1 MILRVLL
8 SGLPLLLPP
17 NPGRTREYTRKTA
30 VETNIYDEVEVIEPQ
45 PGPLSDEKRS
55 GVRQIEVDSE
65 AAGTRLDQFLMRLLT
80 GVPRSRVFRIV
91 RKGEVRVNGKR
102 ARPEQRLQER
112 DTVRI
117 PPVRL
122 EEEPAPGEPARVPSR
137 ARETIESAIV
147 SEDDRLI
154 VLDKPAGVAVHGG
167 SGLSF
172 GVIEALRAMRPDEE
186 LELVHRLDRE
196 TSGCLLVARRR
207 SALRTL
213 HELMREGLVEK
224 RYLTLV
230 RGHWNLG
237 HTKIDAPLRTD
248 IRVGGERTVKVNS
261 SGKEALSEFKPIQWF
276 GNQATLLEVSLHTGR
291 THQIRVH
298 AAHAGHPVAGDEK
311 YGDETFNE
319 VMKAAGL
326 NRMFLH
332 SHSVSFEWPQGA
344 HGGLFSASAPLPTEL
359 SAVIDALS
367 GSAARTATRPPRWG
381 SKEASAQKRRSA
393 RREGTGNV
401 RFEARNDSWGES
413 LGEPADSQ
421 GPSGERLAPANR
433 SARESRAARP
443 AQPGGRRAGRQ
454 RTRATAGAGD
464 RPGGGRAAPGGDR
477 LRAGGGRSG
486 PGSARSAPGRSGG
499 DRGRGGGGGR
509 GGSRGPGRGGQG
521 RR

>member
-1 MILRVLL
+1 MRPPWCSGPVMILRVLL
-8 SGLPLLLPP
+8 PVAAAIVAARS
-17 NPGRTREYTRKTA
+17 GRTREYTRKTA
-30 VETNIYDEVEVIEPQ
+30 VETTIYEEVEVTEPQ
-45 PGPLSDEKRS
+45 PGPVVDEKRP

-65 AAGTRLDQFLMRLLT
+65 SAGTRLDQFLTRLLP

-102 ARPEQRLQER
+102 AGPEQRLQER
-112 DTVRI
+112 DIVRV
-117 PPVRL
+117 PPIRI
-122 EEEPAPGEPARVPSR
+122 EEAPAPGEPARVSSR
-137 ARETIESAIV
+137 ARETIEASII

-172 GVIEALRAMRPDEE
+172 GVIEALRAMRPNEE

-196 TSGCLLVARRR
+196 TSGCLLIARRR

-230 RGHWNLG
+230 KGHWNLG

-261 SGKEALSEFKPIQWF
+261 SGKEAISEFKPVQWF

-311 YGDETFNE
+311 YGDEAFNDA
-319 VMKAAGL
+319 MKALGL
-326 NRMFLH
+326 HRMFLH

-344 HGGLFSASAPLPTEL
+344 HGGLFSASAPLPPEL
-359 SAVIDALS
+359 SALLDALS
-367 GSAARTATRPPRWG
+367 ASGARVPTRPSRWD
-381 SKEASAQKRRSA
+381 SKEISAQKPKPR
-393 RREGTGNV
+393 V
-401 RFEARNDSWGES
+401 RAEAAAED
-413 LGEPADSQ
+413 
-421 GPSGERLAPANR
+421 
-433 SARESRAARP
+433 SRAEPRANTRSDSSQSSD
-443 AQPGGRRAGRQ
+443 AQRRAGPRVERGKPGSKSRDERSSPGGRRAGRQ
-454 RTRATAGAGD
+454 SVKSRV
-464 RPGGGRAAPGGDR
+464 GGRGGARAEGRGGDR
-477 LRAGGGRSG
+477 SRPGQRGPSQGRRGNGGG
-486 PGSARSAPGRSGG
+486 
-499 DRGRGGGGGR
+499 RGRGGR
-509 GGSRGPGRGGQG
+509 QGSR
-521 RR
+521 